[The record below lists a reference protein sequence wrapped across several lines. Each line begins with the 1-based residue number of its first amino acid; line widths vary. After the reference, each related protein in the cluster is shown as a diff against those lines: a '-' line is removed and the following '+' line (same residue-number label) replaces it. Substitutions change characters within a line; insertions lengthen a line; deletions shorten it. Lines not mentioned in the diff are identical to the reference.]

1 MCVRDVCVLFVWA
14 VCLYVFF
21 QSSETEVSTRGN
33 GKREIETEEE
43 STDGMMVGS
52 TRETGSTERLT
63 GTESKPVR
71 MDRCG
76 TMASGKTIFRNYDC
90 LGILR
95 YNACEHSNN
104 WTRLEDD
111 NDERT
116 TITTTTRERRGN
128 DEPLQKRVL
137 RCDALRCTDTI
148 Q

>member
-1 MCVRDVCVLFVWA
+1 VTPSRIESSPAPFEIVLKLRTTLFRLRRNAKKETELIVIFCFYNSCVCVMCVCVCCLCA
-14 VCLYVFF
+14 VCLYVCF

-76 TMASGKTIFRNYDC
+76 TMASGKTIFRNYD
-90 LGILR
+90 
-95 YNACEHSNN
+95 
-104 WTRLEDD
+104 
-111 NDERT
+111 
-116 TITTTTRERRGN
+116 
-128 DEPLQKRVL
+128 
-137 RCDALRCTDTI
+137 
-148 Q
+148 